1 MQLREWLSS
10 KNISYWKIR
19 LLIFLSV
26 VGPGIITG
34 SADDDAGGI
43 ATYSIAGAHFGYKM
57 LWILIIITIMLYVTQ
72 EMGAR
77 LGVVTGKGFGDLI
90 RENIGLRFAVVIM
103 MLAFI
108 ANFSNVLADV
118 AGIASV
124 ADIYSIPRLIFVPI
138 FSLFMWYVIVKG
150 NFKFVQNI
158 FLTSCILFFCYII
171 NGFIA
176 RPDIPAMIKGSFVPT
191 LPMDRDYIFTA
202 TALIGT
208 TLTVWG
214 QIFIQSFF
222 VDKGI
227 DRKHVKSARM
237 DVLLGAFWTDF
248 IAYFI
253 IISAAATMYVKHIR
267 INTAVDAAIALG
279 PLLGPVAK
287 HLFAWGLLN
296 ASLLGACVISLSTA
310 YLISEVLGA
319 ERKVNATFKEAP
331 LFYSIIGFCIFAS
344 TVLVFIPRFPIIF
357 VLTASQALNTIIL
370 PVIFIVILKLINDK
384 SLMGQHTNGPIVNFI
399 AWLTIVSFTA
409 ISFLMLYLTFFH

>member
-1 MQLREWLSS
+1 MRIKEWLSN
-10 KNISYWKIR
+10 KNIGYWKIR

-57 LWILIIITIMLYVTQ
+57 LWILIIITFMLYVTQ

-90 RENIGLRFAVVIM
+90 RENMGLRFAVAIM
-103 MLAFI
+103 GLAFL

-138 FSLFMWYVIVKG
+138 FSVFMWYVIVKG

-171 NGFIA
+171 NGFIS
-176 RPDIPAMIKGSFVPT
+176 RPDIPAMIKGSFVPS
-191 LPMDRDYIFTA
+191 LPMNRDYIFTA

-227 DRKHVKSARM
+227 DKRYVKSAKL
-237 DVLLGAFWTDF
+237 DVLFGAFWTDF

-253 IISAAATMYVKHIR
+253 IISAAATLYVKGIR
-267 INTAVDAAIALG
+267 INTAVDAAKALG
-279 PLLGPVAK
+279 PLLGPLAK

-296 ASLLGACVISLSTA
+296 ASLLGACVISMSTA

-319 ERKVNATFKEAP
+319 ERRINATFKEAP

-344 TVLVFIPRFPIIF
+344 TVIVFIPRFPIIF
-357 VLTASQALNTIIL
+357 VLTASQALNTMVL
-370 PVIFIVILKLINDK
+370 PVIFIVILKLVNDK
-384 SLMGQHTNGPIVNFI
+384 KLMGQHTNGPIANAVT
-399 AWLTIVSFTA
+399 WLTIISFTV
-409 ISFLMLYLTFFH
+409 ISLMMLYLTFF